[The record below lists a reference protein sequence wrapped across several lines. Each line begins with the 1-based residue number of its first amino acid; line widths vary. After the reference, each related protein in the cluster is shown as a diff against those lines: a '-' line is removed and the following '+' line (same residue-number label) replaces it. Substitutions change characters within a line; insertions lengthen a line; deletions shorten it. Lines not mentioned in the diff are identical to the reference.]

1 VPNVSQVA
9 ASDVGD
15 DPAVKTFTQN
25 VQKVQDEITAL
36 KAELVVAKAGM
47 NDAALPEDKAMFRS
61 DVTRINTEIERLG
74 RKEELLLQLMLEK
87 MKQVKEAKDAAKK
100 AADLA
105 VQSEMTEADKNDR
118 ILGELRH
125 SDIDT
130 LVCWRAWSAA
140 MPLVTGTGGG
150 AGRKSVSFWTC
161 SCQREIIDY
170 PSTTCKCVR
179 DCPYVSDRYLL
190 SFILLPSAVLSIPLH
205 CYHLPPTPN
214 CISPFLFIADSGVG
228 PRQRPAT
235 KAPRSLRCCS
245 SCILPLR
252 LRSLWLL
259 FLQIVTVKHS
269 TLWQHPKYFFHKAP
283 PRPINVTEAEK
294 PAVKT
299 VKKSWGQINP
309 EAAGDFGLRPL
320 QALLRVSPVKQ
331 ISPPAL
337 PRAPPRSKMSAR
349 SSPRPAGFCF
359 VGKVVAVC
367 GACD

>member
-1 VPNVSQVA
+1 MNTTLAIRKSCSTSDIGLVPNVSQVA

-36 KAELVVAKAGM
+36 KAELAVAKAGM
-47 NDAALPEDKAMFRS
+47 SDAALSSEDKAMFRS

-100 AADLA
+100 AADMA
-105 VQSEMTEADKNDR
+105 VQSELTDAEKNDR
-118 ILGELRH
+118 MLGELRH

-179 DCPYVSDRYLL
+179 DCPYVSDRYTLL
-190 SFILLPSAVLSIPLH
+190 RHSADLPMQPCPHLLLLTFNASYCAFLSQIPGLGPDQDLQRRLSGHTAAARATPRYFTSAQTSGLSLRLSPSSIVLCGSTLSTSSTR
-205 CYHLPPTPN
+205 LPPAPSMSQRPKN
-214 CISPFLFIADSGVG
+214 QPSKPSKSRGGRSILRLQVKFLFEFLAQVSVG
-228 PRQRPAT
+228 EGSRHVLYA
-235 KAPRSLRCCS
+235 
-245 SCILPLR
+245 
-252 LRSLWLL
+252 
-259 FLQIVTVKHS
+259 
-269 TLWQHPKYFFHKAP
+269 
-283 PRPINVTEAEK
+283 
-294 PAVKT
+294 
-299 VKKSWGQINP
+299 
-309 EAAGDFGLRPL
+309 
-320 QALLRVSPVKQ
+320 
-331 ISPPAL
+331 
-337 PRAPPRSKMSAR
+337 
-349 SSPRPAGFCF
+349 
-359 VGKVVAVC
+359 
-367 GACD
+367 